1 MVKNSHH
8 SGDWLLK
15 AENELKAA
23 KAIYN
28 YYEEPPTDMVCYH
41 CHQTAEKALK
51 GYLVYRQINF
61 PKIHDLVALLNL
73 CAPNDKSLQLFKD
86 DMKVLNQYYIE
97 AKYPPDMP
105 IVYSKE
111 EAKEAINK
119 ATRVLK
125 TVRTKTT

>member
-61 PKIHDLVALLNL
+61 PNRSYALLQI
-73 CAPNDKSLQLFKD
+73 P
-86 DMKVLNQYYIE
+86 V
-97 AKYPPDMP
+97 
-105 IVYSKE
+105 
-111 EAKEAINK
+111 NK
-119 ATRVLK
+119 RFVSPL
-125 TVRTKTT
+125 